1 MSKKVNVLIDADS
14 IIFASAVTSETF
26 FDAKDKMDYKINE
39 ILDLMASLYEIE
51 GFSVFSGS
59 KGNFRKYI
67 TDDYKANR
75 RDQEIPEHLNA
86 LHSHS
91 KEYWNAK
98 YTYGVETDDLLA
110 SYWQKL
116 TNEGKNV
123 IIVAIDKDYK
133 QFPSAIYN
141 YQRKEWSK
149 ISELDALKNFYT
161 QMIVG
166 DSADNIKVC
175 KGKGKTFANKLLEP
189 LNSKYQ
195 IVKAVYGIYREI
207 YKSKAKLKYIETYN
221 LLKLRT
227 DVLR

>member
-1 MSKKVNVLIDADS
+1 MSKKVNVLVDADS
-14 IIFASAVTSETF
+14 IIFASAVTSDTF
-26 FDAKDKMDYKINE
+26 LDAKDKMDYKINE
-39 ILDLMASLYEIE
+39 ILDFISSKYEIE

-67 TDDYKANR
+67 SDDYKANR
-75 RDQEIPEHLNA
+75 REQEIPEHLNA
-86 LHSHS
+86 LHAHS
-91 KEYWNAK
+91 KEYWSAK
-98 YTYGVETDDLLA
+98 YTYGAETDDLIA
-110 SYWQKL
+110 SYWYKL
-116 TNEGKNV
+116 NNEGKNV

-133 QFPSAIYN
+133 QFPAVIYN

-166 DSADNIKVC
+166 DSSDNIKVC
-175 KGKGKTFANKLLEP
+175 KGKGKSFAAKLFEP
-189 LNSKYQ
+189 LTSKYQ
-195 IVKAVYGIYREI
+195 IVKATYDVYREC
-207 YKSKAKLKYIETYN
+207 YKGKARLKYMESYK